1 MLNLIYNVS
10 ELNFFDKYN
19 LSLLPNYI
27 CFFSIIDNILNIST
41 MFIKRKSTSF
51 EFKKNVRG

>member
-1 MLNLIYNVS
+1 MLNLIYNLS
-10 ELNFFDKYN
+10 ELNFFDKYY

-27 CFFSIIDNILNIST
+27 CFFSIIDNIPNIST